1 VSLLGMDEI
10 KISSDKLSYKIIT
23 GLFTI
28 IIFCCS
34 GCAPR
39 YYRYFVH
46 KDTLFSELVSY
57 EELPDYNKNTV
68 CQGPAILHLKSETLF
83 CIVRCYDSNND
94 GEMLSL
100 VHWGIDV
107 FEYSL
112 TVKLKD
118 KDGRSFNSIKKRP
131 HVLIIDANFDGIGD
145 NIYIFKLITVDGDS
159 VYEKIEIKS
168 KKLVMD
174 EFIPTNFR
182 LSDFKPYYLL
192 SD

>member
-1 VSLLGMDEI
+1 M
-10 KISSDKLSYKIIT
+10 KSY
-23 GLFTI
+23 LI
-28 IIFCCS
+28 IIKTQYVK
-34 GCAPR
+34 A
-39 YYRYFVH
+39 
-46 KDTLFSELVSY
+46 
-57 EELPDYNKNTV
+57 
-68 CQGPAILHLKSETLF
+68 PAILHLKSETLF